1 MSNLQRALYLSNRAQ
16 TKQLIPISE
25 QLLQFERDWTSSTL
39 REAVIGELPT
49 DLDGLKQRLA
59 ALIKQDE
66 EDEVESVNY
75 VADTMSLD
83 EFRILVQE
91 FAPDGLTE
99 AQVFYY
105 LMPRLSLEAQMPM
118 LRMMVDEFGSGNL
131 QRSHTT
137 LYIKL
142 LKELGLPTDLA
153 YYIDNVSPAAF
164 DFVNMFFWLTVR
176 ADDPSYFAGVITY
189 FESIIPSF
197 FQCYTKACER
207 LAVREH
213 HYYSEHIHIDVFHAI
228 EGHRLLRAMDQTGQL
243 DCAKAWQGVCFGRDI
258 TNRAFESAVSK
269 ARQQI
274 SACSPAA

>member
-1 MSNLQRALYLSNRAQ
+1 MYLSNRAQ
-16 TKQLIPISE
+16 TKQLVPISE
-25 QLLQFERDWTSSTL
+25 PLLQFERDWTSSII

-66 EDEVESVNY
+66 EDEVESINY

-105 LMPRLSLEAQMPM
+105 LIPRLSLEAQMPM

-142 LKELGLPTDLA
+142 LNELGLPTDLA

-228 EGHRLLRAMDQTGQL
+228 EGHRLLRAMDKTGQL
-243 DCAKAWQGVCFGRDI
+243 DCAKAWQGVCFGREI
-258 TNRAFESAVSK
+258 TNRAFESAVNK
-269 ARQQI
+269 ARQQV
-274 SACSPAA
+274 ACSPAL